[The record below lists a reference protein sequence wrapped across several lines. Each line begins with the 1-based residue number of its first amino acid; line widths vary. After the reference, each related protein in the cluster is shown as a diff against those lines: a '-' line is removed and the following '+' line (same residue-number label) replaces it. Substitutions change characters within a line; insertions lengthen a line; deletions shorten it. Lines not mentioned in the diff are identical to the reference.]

1 LGRPVGGI
9 LGVAILVAVLGTPDA
24 TDVGAAFDRA
34 WAVMAAA
41 GLASALLSLTLGR
54 ARGGRQVT
62 RDLATTGA
70 PT

>member
-1 LGRPVGGI
+1 
-9 LGVAILVAVLGTPDA
+9 VAILVAVLGTPDA
-24 TDVGAAFDRA
+24 ADAFYRA

-54 ARGGRQVT
+54 ARGDHRVT
-62 RDLATTGA
+62 RDLATTGV

>member
-1 LGRPVGGI
+1 VTELEFRLLGP
-9 LGVAILVAVLGTPDA
+9 LE
-24 TDVGAAFDRA
+24 
-34 WAVMAAA
+34 VMAAA

-62 RDLATTGA
+62 RDLAATGA